1 MSSPTLRA
9 STWAERALVLVNSRR
24 QWVIHPVF
32 QGKVVAFGL
41 SIAGFSLV
49 ITAFALKYFFW
60 RSLQVLQE
68 AGVPFNHPIYNFMLE
83 QERWIK
89 VLYLGVAMLS
99 CGFAVVMGLVLSHR
113 VAGPIYRLR
122 KHLLEAAAGRA
133 PSQVRFRDED
143 YFQEL
148 ADAYNAE
155 LRSRGR
161 VRRPG
166 SEPSRADQAAA
177 QEPVRRDKAA

>member
-1 MSSPTLRA
+1 MGIWGNLKERA
-9 STWAERALVLVNSRR
+9 SGGSWIERVLGLVGARR
-24 QWVIHPVF
+24 QWVIHPKF
-32 QGKVVAFGL
+32 QGKVVMFGL
-41 SIAGFSLV
+41 TIAGFSLV
-49 ITAFALKYFFW
+49 VTAFALKYFFW
-60 RSLQVLQE
+60 RTLNVLHE
-68 AGVPFNHPIYNFMLE
+68 AGLPYNHPIYAFVLE

-89 VLYLGVAMLS
+89 VLYLGVALLS
-99 CGFAVVMGLVLSHR
+99 TAFAFVMGLALSHR

-166 SEPSRADQAAA
+166 SEPSRADQS
-177 QEPVRRDKAA
+177 RRDEAA